1 MFGRQ
6 WVVPAAPT
14 ESGDT
19 EKQIQIQNTFGEV
32 KSKITVKAKYKYKI
46 HYNLMQ
52 SSKRNV

>member
-46 HYNLMQ
+46 HYNLIQ